1 MHQQHASREKEK
13 GRAQGKQSRVDTR
26 QKPKVSRDCL
36 LSTQFKASSIRQ
48 KGTTE
53 GAQQKALKPRKTALQ
68 LVQCTVCAS
77 KTSSLR

>member
-1 MHQQHASREKEK
+1 MQQQHASREKEK
-13 GRAQGKQSRVDTR
+13 GRAQGKQSRAQGKSQR
-26 QKPKVSRDCL
+26 QAGNDKSQQ
-36 LSTQFKASSIRQ
+36 SKASSIRQ

-53 GAQQKALKPRKTALQ
+53 GAQQKAIKPKKTALQ